1 MSEELDRKVSKA
13 QADLRRDIYLASSPD
28 DRVLYAAM
36 FKIEGDE
43 LRRLDEAAV
52 EIDANRPKPGAFRGL
67 AHLYATKEPA

>member
-1 MSEELDRKVSKA
+1 MSEELQRKVSKA

-43 LRRLDEAAV
+43 LKRLDEAAA
-52 EIDANRPKPGAFRGL
+52 ELDAKRPQPGTFQGIS
-67 AHLYATKEPA
+67 HFYATKEPA

>member
-1 MSEELDRKVSKA
+1 MSEELERKISKA

-43 LRRLDEAAV
+43 LSRLDAAAA
-52 EIDANRPKPGAFRGL
+52 EIDANRLKPGAFRGL
-67 AHLYATKEPA
+67 SQLYADKDSA

>member
-1 MSEELDRKVSKA
+1 MSEELERKVSKE

-43 LRRLDEAAV
+43 LKRLDEAAA
-52 EIDANRPKPGAFRGL
+52 ELDAKRPQPGAFKGIS
-67 AHLYATKEPA
+67 HFYATKESA